1 MSERIDVSEI
11 IKFSFD
17 DGWEDDSVWHMSHKP
32 NLDKLGI
39 LRGKKTLNNYYSNI
53 SDAVFVGSLEYC
65 LIEYPKYTRNGIY
78 YLYKINSWEMYGKY
92 GKWVGTPNHNNTKK
106 TDQFKCH
113 EDINPTHR
121 KDKGI
126 ECYGRYKIKGGL
138 AIPYKNGW
146 EEKNVEKKI
155 VKQNHANNEKPNPEA
170 WTKVLVEIPM
180 SNKKALKENGGKR
193 FYTKRLKKK
202 NLKPMDE
209 TQRRIVERSKHKKLL
224 KLQTRS

>member
-39 LRGKKTLNNYYSNI
+39 RRGQKTLNNYYSNI

-78 YLYKINSWEMYGKY
+78 YLYKIDSREMYGKK
-92 GKWVGTPNHNNTKK
+92 GEWVGTPNHNNTKK
-106 TDQFKCH
+106 TDQFKCY
-113 EDINPTHR
+113 EDINPSYLHR
-121 KDKGI
+121 KGVGY
-126 ECYGRYKIKGGL
+126 YGQYKIKGGL

-146 EEKNVEKKI
+146 EEKNVEKK
-155 VKQNHANNEKPNPEA
+155 K
-170 WTKVLVEIPM
+170 T
-180 SNKKALKENGGKR
+180 G
-193 FYTKRLKKK
+193 
-202 NLKPMDE
+202 
-209 TQRRIVERSKHKKLL
+209 
-224 KLQTRS
+224 